1 LWGKL
6 GVNTPKWKPW
16 GIFGVNFTPRFW
28 GKIPHDN
35 LGDKYPTTWGIF
47 GVFYPKNTP
56 KLQIQLK
63 KKFFCLYPTFTPR
76 LPQTYPT
83 LLGVSLPHNFQAKL
97 FFTHCATRAHD

>member
-1 LWGKL
+1 LGGKL
-6 GVNTPKWKPW
+6 GVNTPNCTPW

-35 LGDKYPTTWGIF
+35 LGVKYPRAWGIF

-83 LLGVSLPHNFQAKL
+83 MSWGIFTPQLPS
-97 FFTHCATRAHD
+97 